1 MSRLVALGRAY
12 SRQKNEIFN
21 VMHSKSQFCF
31 LRSGILGY
39 AAMVT
44 AKLTYVLLLLLLV
57 SPARAQA
64 PSTSKV
70 SPWEPEIS
78 AFEQADRTNPPP
90 RHPILFV
97 GSSSIRLWKTL
108 AQDLKGYPVLNHGF
122 GGSQISD
129 STAFCNRIITPY
141 EPSLIFLYAGD
152 NDVAADH
159 TPDQI
164 LRDFKEFVAAVRA
177 KLPSTPIAFISI
189 KPSPSRWQYIDT
201 IKAANRLI
209 SEYVRSDKRLTYVD
223 IFSKMLDAEAKP
235 REELFIADKLH
246 MNAQGYAIWTEA
258 IKAQLPPPKR

>member
-1 MSRLVALGRAY
+1 MINLP
-12 SRQKNEIFN
+12 F
-21 VMHSKSQFCF
+21 
-31 LRSGILGY
+31 
-39 AAMVT
+39 VT
-44 AKLTYVLLLLLLV
+44 AKLTCPLLLLLLV
-57 SPARAQA
+57 AAARAQA
-64 PSTSKV
+64 PTSPKL
-70 SPWEPEIS
+70 SQWEPEFS

-90 RHPILFV
+90 KHPILFV

-108 AQDLKGYPVLNHGF
+108 AQDFKGYPVLNRGF

-129 STAFCNRIITPY
+129 STAFAERIITPC

-152 NDVAADH
+152 NDVAAGH
-159 TPDQI
+159 TAEQI

-189 KPSPSRWQYIDT
+189 KPSPFRWQHIDT
-201 IKAANRLI
+201 IKSANRLI

-235 REELFIADKLH
+235 RAELFVADKLH
-246 MNAQGYAIWTEA
+246 MNAQGYAIWTEV